1 MLDEAQEVVA
11 AKTSIAAV
19 ATPRK
24 TEGASAP
31 SYLSVVGLTKRFGA
45 TTVVA
50 EVEFEIAASEFLC
63 VLGPSGCGKT
73 TLLRLIAG
81 FERADGGCIRQ
92 AGRDITDLPPEARDY
107 GIVFQSYALFPNQ
120 TVAGNVSFGL
130 ESVGAGRALRQS
142 RVADLLTLVGLQDHA
157 GKYPNQLSGGQ
168 QQRVALARALALS
181 PGLLLLDEPLSALDA
196 NVRAHLRDELR
207 ALQRQVGVTAM
218 MVTHDQVEA
227 LSIADRI
234 IVMNRG
240 RIEQIGTPSDVYE
253 RPKSLFV
260 AKFLGDMNALP
271 IVGAKGATVEAA
283 GLALSLEN
291 TSQALPRKPQLC
303 IRPAAVIV
311 GAAAK
316 AAPNSFAARVVHVAF
331 LGDLIRLTLHL
342 SENSG
347 TTLQA
352 DVLRA
357 SLQDLPCVGDIVH
370 AALPARHLL
379 LLGGD
384 V

>member
-1 MLDEAQEVVA
+1 MGDDAHGLA
-11 AKTSIAAV
+11 ALKLM
-19 ATPRK
+19 K
-24 TEGASAP
+24 TEGALAP
-31 SYLSVVGLTKRFGA
+31 SYLSVAGLTKRFGA
-45 TTVVA
+45 ATVVN
-50 EVEFEIAASEFLC
+50 EVAFEVAPSEFLC

-81 FERADGGCIRQ
+81 FERADGGSIRQ
-92 AGRDITDLPPEARDY
+92 AGHDITDLPPEARDY
-107 GIVFQSYALFPNQ
+107 GIVFQSYALFPNR
-120 TVAGNVSFGL
+120 TVSGNVAFGL
-130 ESVGAGRALRQS
+130 ESIGAPRAERDA
-142 RVADLLTLVGLQDHA
+142 RVAELLTLVGLQDHA
-157 GKYPNQLSGGQ
+157 KKYPNQLSGGQ
-168 QQRVALARALALS
+168 QQRVALARAMALS

-207 ALQRQVGVTAM
+207 ALQKRVGVTAM

-240 RIEQIGTPSDVYE
+240 RIEQAGTPAEVYE
-253 RPKSLFV
+253 RPATLFV

-271 IVGAKGATVEAA
+271 ISRADGVTIEAG
-283 GLALSLEN
+283 GLTLILESALE
-291 TSQALPRKPQLC
+291 ALPENPHLC

-311 GAAAK
+311 GEAAK
-316 AAPNSFAARVVHVAF
+316 DAVNAFAARVEHVTF
-331 LGDLIRLTLHL
+331 LGDLIRLTLQPTAH
-342 SENSG
+342 SG
-347 TTLQA
+347 PTLQA

-357 SLQDLPCVGDIVH
+357 SLLVPPRVGDIVE
-370 AALPARHLL
+370 AALASRHLL

>member
-1 MLDEAQEVVA
+1 MLDEAEDRVA
-11 AKTSIAAV
+11 ANRPRFAA
-19 ATPRK
+19 APPKR

-31 SYLSVVGLTKRFGA
+31 SYLSVAGLTKRFGA
-45 TTVVA
+45 ATVVA
-50 EVEFEIAASEFLC
+50 DVAFELAASEFLC

-81 FERADGGCIRQ
+81 FERADAGSIRQ
-92 AGRDITDLPPEARDY
+92 AGRDVTDLPPEARDY
-107 GIVFQSYALFPNQ
+107 GIVFQSYALFPNRS
-120 TVAGNVSFGL
+120 VSGNVAFGL
-130 ESVGAGRALRQS
+130 ESTGVARAARRSQ
-142 RVADLLTLVGLQDHA
+142 VADLLTLVGLQDHA

-207 ALQRQVGVTAM
+207 ALQRRVGVTAM

-234 IVMNRG
+234 VVMNRG
-240 RIEQIGTPSDVYE
+240 RIEQIGAPSEVYE
-253 RPKSLFV
+253 KPKSLFV
-260 AKFLGDMNALP
+260 AKFLGDMNTLP
-271 IVGAKGATVEAA
+271 IVRATGATVETASLT
-283 GLALSLEN
+283 LALEN
-291 TSQALPRKPQLC
+291 ASHTLPEKPQLC

-316 AAPNSFAARVVHVAF
+316 GAANSFTARVVQAAF
-331 LGDLIRLTLHL
+331 LGDLIRLTLQP
-342 SENSG
+342 SENAG
-347 TTLQA
+347 PTLQA
-352 DVLRA
+352 DLLRA
-357 SLQDLPCVGDIVH
+357 SLVDIPCVGDIVH
-370 AALPARHLL
+370 AALPERHLL
-379 LLGGD
+379 LLGSD